1 MEFGNKFKLYVNT
14 EVFWSWGYLV
24 LVLNFKILNSKE
36 VRQMTV
42 LCFSIM
48 VQCSRGSVNINLAPL
63 ICPPRDCLFELQ
75 ILLNLLSSKNL
86 SKNIFLHHTRYS
98 IQICFAKLE
107 ESVKKEVPFLS
118 IQFSVH
124 CTKVEKILSF

>member
-42 LCFSIM
+42 LCSSIM

-63 ICPPRDCLFELQ
+63 ICPLRDCLFELQ

-86 SKNIFLHHTRYS
+86 SKNIFLHHTILFKYVLQNRRKVS
-98 IQICFAKLE
+98 R
-107 ESVKKEVPFLS
+107 KKFHSYLSSFLYKGGEN
-118 IQFSVH
+118 IEFL
-124 CTKVEKILSF
+124 KI